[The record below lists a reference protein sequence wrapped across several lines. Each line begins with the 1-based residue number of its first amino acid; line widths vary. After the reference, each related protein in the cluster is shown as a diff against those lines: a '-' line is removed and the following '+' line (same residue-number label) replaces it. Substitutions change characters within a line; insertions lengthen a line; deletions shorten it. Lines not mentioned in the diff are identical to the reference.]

1 MIKKIASVLVW
12 ICCFSG
18 ILPAQEITNSRILK
32 QAAVDYKISFANNYA
47 KAISM
52 AKSKGWALTI
62 TSRDGRKGI
71 LMGVDVF
78 GFPKYYITNNN
89 TIAAATTRANQLWPG
104 GETGLNLS
112 GSSSNMKNKL
122 GIWDGGSVLGT
133 HVELAGRVT
142 QKDVPTSVSDHATH
156 VSGTMIA
163 SGVNP
168 IAKGM
173 AFGAQGMIAYDFNN
187 DISEM
192 FGEAQN
198 LVLSNHSYSVI
209 SGWNYNSTQSRW
221 EFYGRPGDTED
232 YKFGYYSTDA
242 QSLDSMAYNAPYYLI
257 VKSAGNSHSET
268 GPAVG
273 QPYYRLD
280 ASGNMVSAG
289 NRPAGIS
296 SNDAYDVISWD
307 IGAKNILSVGAV
319 NGLPSGYNRPQD
331 VVMSSFSSW
340 GPTDDGRIKPD
351 VVADGV
357 NVTSSSSNS
366 NTSYETLSGTSM
378 SSPNAT
384 GSLFLLQ
391 EYYSKLKNGAFLR
404 SATLKGLA
412 IHTAD
417 EAGFSPG
424 PDYQFGWGLLDVEKA
439 AAVITAAVP
448 SNNAATSPHQL
459 YENVLAN
466 GQTYTLTVVA
476 SGKGGLSATICWTD
490 VKGNVDLVNIL
501 NNRTKNLVNDLDIR
515 ITKGS
520 GALLRT
526 YYPWTLDVN
535 NPSFA
540 AARGDN
546 NTDNVERIDIDS
558 TVPGQTYTI
567 TVSHKGTLARGSQAY
582 SLIVSGV
589 GGSAYCSSSSGGGG
603 ARIDSVSFKNIQV
616 GNSAGSK
623 TYTDN
628 TAYVANIEPS
638 QTVPISIKV
647 STADAT
653 TNSRIVKVFIDLNN
667 NGVFDSSELMATSG
681 VLSSAAQLYT
691 TNITIPSG
699 LTVGNI
705 SLMRIIVQE
714 TSNPTDIVACGSY
727 AKGETQDYRVKV
739 VSPSNDLSISQ
750 ILSPSGGDCANTS
763 AYLTIMIKNNG
774 SVDQNTLPISAIVT
788 TAGSTVVNL
797 SATYAGIIP
806 AQSTATYTFQTPFAL
821 AAGTTYSISASVNLA
836 ADQNAANNQLVSTI
850 AIAQKASSPS
860 ANGEIC
866 SNTAILKVSN
876 PDASNYYWYS
886 SSTGNTPFA
895 SGSVVSST
903 VIPADKTYYLAKEA
917 KTSIGPVNKLV
928 YPTGGYNT
936 FAGNY
941 VKINNSV
948 PLVIESARMYIGNPG
963 QLRITLANLVSED
976 VTTGSYSYQ
985 PLAATTIDVFATNPN
1000 PTRGAVSGNP
1010 ATDTGA
1016 VFLLNLPVSTTGD
1029 HILIMECISGQGRS
1043 DSASIYRNNSI
1054 TGTTYPISL
1063 PNIMSITGN
1072 SAHTGGA
1079 IEANYYYFFYDMH
1092 INTGACVSDRIAVTA
1107 VTAPVPV
1114 ITQQADSLVSSI
1126 STGNQWYLNDTAI
1139 TGASANHFKPTK
1151 SGKYKVIVTDSYN
1164 CLQTSNVIVYAVTG
1178 IAEVQADQIKL
1189 MASPN
1194 PNNGIFNLSFE
1205 VTDKADLSIDILN
1218 AEGRKVFTSSI
1229 PDFIGKYSK
1238 QLTLDAASSEMYVI
1252 KILHNKKLYVKK
1264 MIIQR

>member
-1 MIKKIASVLVW
+1 MIKKNASVLVW

-490 VKGNVDLVNIL
+490 VKGNVDLVNVL

-520 GALLRT
+520 GASLRT
-526 YYPWTLDVN
+526 YYPWT
-535 NPSFA
+535 
-540 AARGDN
+540 
-546 NTDNVERIDIDS
+546 
-558 TVPGQTYTI
+558 
-567 TVSHKGTLARGSQAY
+567 
-582 SLIVSGV
+582 
-589 GGSAYCSSSSGGGG
+589 
-603 ARIDSVSFKNIQV
+603 
-616 GNSAGSK
+616 
-623 TYTDN
+623 
-628 TAYVANIEPS
+628 
-638 QTVPISIKV
+638 
-647 STADAT
+647 
-653 TNSRIVKVFIDLNN
+653 
-667 NGVFDSSELMATSG
+667 
-681 VLSSAAQLYT
+681 
-691 TNITIPSG
+691 
-699 LTVGNI
+699 
-705 SLMRIIVQE
+705 
-714 TSNPTDIVACGSY
+714 
-727 AKGETQDYRVKV
+727 
-739 VSPSNDLSISQ
+739 
-750 ILSPSGGDCANTS
+750 
-763 AYLTIMIKNNG
+763 
-774 SVDQNTLPISAIVT
+774 
-788 TAGSTVVNL
+788 
-797 SATYAGIIP
+797 
-806 AQSTATYTFQTPFAL
+806 
-821 AAGTTYSISASVNLA
+821 
-836 ADQNAANNQLVSTI
+836 
-850 AIAQKASSPS
+850 
-860 ANGEIC
+860 
-866 SNTAILKVSN
+866 
-876 PDASNYYWYS
+876 
-886 SSTGNTPFA
+886 
-895 SGSVVSST
+895 
-903 VIPADKTYYLAKEA
+903 
-917 KTSIGPVNKLV
+917 
-928 YPTGGYNT
+928 
-936 FAGNY
+936 
-941 VKINNSV
+941 
-948 PLVIESARMYIGNPG
+948 
-963 QLRITLANLVSED
+963 
-976 VTTGSYSYQ
+976 
-985 PLAATTIDVFATNPN
+985 
-1000 PTRGAVSGNP
+1000 
-1010 ATDTGA
+1010 
-1016 VFLLNLPVSTTGD
+1016 
-1029 HILIMECISGQGRS
+1029 
-1043 DSASIYRNNSI
+1043 
-1054 TGTTYPISL
+1054 
-1063 PNIMSITGN
+1063 
-1072 SAHTGGA
+1072 
-1079 IEANYYYFFYDMH
+1079 
-1092 INTGACVSDRIAVTA
+1092 
-1107 VTAPVPV
+1107 
-1114 ITQQADSLVSSI
+1114 
-1126 STGNQWYLNDTAI
+1126 
-1139 TGASANHFKPTK
+1139 
-1151 SGKYKVIVTDSYN
+1151 
-1164 CLQTSNVIVYAVTG
+1164 
-1178 IAEVQADQIKL
+1178 
-1189 MASPN
+1189 
-1194 PNNGIFNLSFE
+1194 
-1205 VTDKADLSIDILN
+1205 
-1218 AEGRKVFTSSI
+1218 
-1229 PDFIGKYSK
+1229 
-1238 QLTLDAASSEMYVI
+1238 
-1252 KILHNKKLYVKK
+1252 
-1264 MIIQR
+1264 